1 MSGHRQPF
9 EALEDYQSG
18 GMSDA
23 DAAGFEEELF
33 AAAAAGNADEASFVD
48 RIALIARYLEPRGGF
63 DIGSTR
69 ARVDEL
75 LASGLRVQLI
85 DPPPAAEVKMPPLDP
100 EAELVITHI
109 AVDVRGYDSVDVVIE
124 TPDGTELKTFR
135 DVGWD
140 PHDGTLYAVCEGP
153 LARLS
158 AQVPRVISRVIGTRM
173 GEKHQIAVF
182 ESVNATA

>member
-1 MSGHRQPF
+1 MIEPRKPF

-33 AAAAAGNADEASFVD
+33 AAAAAGAADEASFVD
-48 RIALIARYLEPRGGF
+48 RVSLITRYLEPRGGL

-69 ARVDEL
+69 ARVDQL

-85 DPPPAAEVKMPPLDP
+85 DPEPAPLVHLPPLDP
-100 EAELVITHI
+100 DAEIIITHVT
-109 AVDVRGYDSVDVVIE
+109 VDVRGYDSVDVVVE
-124 TPDGTELKTFR
+124 RPDGTELKTFR

-140 PHDGTLYAVCEGP
+140 PDDGSLYAVCEGH
-153 LARLS
+153 LARIS
-158 AQVPRVISRVIGTRM
+158 AQVPRVVSRIVGTRA
-173 GEKHQIAVF
+173 GQKHEIAVF
-182 ESVNATA
+182 ESVNA